1 MKDIIEIIK
10 TRRSVRDYKED
21 PVSVEDIKFLIDCAR
36 YAPSGM
42 NTQPWSFLVI
52 QDKEMIYKLSEEGKK
67 AMILLAGQIVND
79 PRKVPGFISSLK
91 TKGNNLFHNAPLLV
105 IILGNKKS
113 VTADWDCAMAAQ
125 NMMLAAHSIGIGSC
139 WIGLAL
145 PALMDEKILKDLGAP
160 SGYKAV
166 APLIFGY
173 PQDKTIMPE
182 RNEPEVKWINS
193 EQYGLIKIKRGDQN
207 GYLSNT

>member
-10 TRRSVRDYKED
+10 TRRSIRNYKED
-21 PVSVEDIKFLIDCAR
+21 PVPDEEIKFLIDCAR

-42 NTQPWSFLVI
+42 NMQPWSFLVI
-52 QDKEMIYKLSEEGKK
+52 KNKEVIQKLSENGKK
-67 AMILLAGQIVND
+67 AMIPLAEQMVDD
-79 PRKVPGFISSLK
+79 PRKAPGFISFLK
-91 TKGNNLFHNAPLLV
+91 TKGTSLFYNAPLLV

-113 VTADWDCAMAAQ
+113 LTADWDCAMAAQ

-139 WIGLAL
+139 WIGFAM
-145 PALMDEKILKDLGAP
+145 PALMDEKILKELGAP

-173 PQDKTIMPE
+173 PRGETAMLI
-182 RNEPEVKWINS
+182 RNEPEVKW
-193 EQYGLIKIKRGDQN
+193 LR
-207 GYLSNT
+207 